1 MTQIE
6 QIKTILRRDG
16 KINNFYCVDTKLS
29 LRLAMHIDVLKKR
42 GWEFRTYYANDHEKN
57 YVYELIRE
65 PGENPKK
72 LEFGNSEHI
81 AISKQGNKYQCRKE
95 MIERSKK

>member
-42 GWEFRTYYANDHEKN
+42 GW
-57 YVYELIRE
+57 
-65 PGENPKK
+65 
-72 LEFGNSEHI
+72 
-81 AISKQGNKYQCRKE
+81 
-95 MIERSKK
+95 